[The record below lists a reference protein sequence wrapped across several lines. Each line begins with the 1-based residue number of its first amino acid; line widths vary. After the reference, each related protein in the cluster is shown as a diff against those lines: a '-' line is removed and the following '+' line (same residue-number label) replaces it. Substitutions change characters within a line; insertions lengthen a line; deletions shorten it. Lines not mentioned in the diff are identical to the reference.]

1 MRETGKLAGKRAL
14 VTGAG
19 TGIGLEIA
27 LECGRQGAD
36 LVLHYSHTPD
46 AAELAAQEIQSMGR
60 RAATIKVDFTDPDAS
75 ARLGGATL
83 DFLGGIDCLVNN
95 AGITFNSPF
104 LKVQPQQLDTLF
116 DVNFRTPYLLTQL
129 LCEPMVK
136 QGSGSICNL
145 ASIHGLQGAPEHS
158 AYAATKGAIIAC
170 TRALAVELGY
180 RGIRVNSI
188 APGWITVDA
197 YATAI
202 PGFNL
207 KQAAED
213 AQNKVPVARYGIPLD
228 VAKMAVFLCSEDAG
242 FITGQTMVV
251 DGGTTALM
259 SLISDFRTEST
270 ARFGKGY
277 LDGLA
282 MRTALCSDLHII
294 PFV

>member
-1 MRETGKLAGKRAL
+1 MGDTGKLAGKRAL

-27 LECGRQGAD
+27 LEFGRQGAD
-36 LVLHYSHTPD
+36 VVLHYSHASD
-46 AAELAAQEIQSMGR
+46 AAESAARKIQNMGR
-60 RAATIKVDFTDPDAS
+60 RAITIKADFTDADAS
-75 ARLGGATL
+75 TRLGDAAL

-104 LKVQPQQLDTLF
+104 LKIQPQQLDTLF
-116 DVNFRTPYLLTQL
+116 DVNFRTPYLLTQR

-170 TRALAVELGY
+170 TRALAVELGH
-180 RGIRVNSI
+180 RGIRVNAI

-228 VAKMAVFLCSEDAG
+228 VAKLAAFLCSEDAG

-251 DGGTTALM
+251 DGGTTSLM
-259 SLISDFRTEST
+259 SLISDFRAEST
-270 ARFGKGY
+270 ARFG
-277 LDGLA
+277 
-282 MRTALCSDLHII
+282 RTYM
-294 PFV
+294 PE

>member
-27 LECGRQGAD
+27 LEFGRQGAD
-36 LVLHYSHTPD
+36 VVLHYSHAPD
-46 AAELAAQEIQSMGR
+46 AAELAAREIQSMGG
-60 RAATIKVDFTDPDAS
+60 RAVTIKVDFTDPDAS
-75 ARLGGATL
+75 ARLGGAAL

-104 LKVQPQQLDTLF
+104 LKMQPQQLDALF

-180 RGIRVNSI
+180 RGIRVNAI

-277 LDGLA
+277 
-282 MRTALCSDLHII
+282 I
-294 PFV
+294 PER

>member
-1 MRETGKLAGKRAL
+1 MGETGKLAEKRAL

-27 LECGRQGAD
+27 LEFGRQGAD
-36 LVLHYSHTPD
+36 VVLHYSHAPE
-46 AAELAAQEIQSMGR
+46 AAELAAREIQSMGR
-60 RAATIKVDFTDPDAS
+60 RAVTIKADFTDPDAS
-75 ARLGGATL
+75 ARLAGATL
-83 DFLGGIDCLVNN
+83 GFLGGIDCLVNN

-116 DVNFRTPYLLTQL
+116 DVNFRTPFLLTQR
-129 LCEPMVK
+129 LCAPMVE

-180 RGIRVNSI
+180 RGIRVNAI
-188 APGWITVDA
+188 APGWVTVDA

-202 PGFNL
+202 PEFNL

-277 LDGLA
+277 VPG
-282 MRTALCSDLHII
+282 R
-294 PFV
+294 

>member
-27 LECGRQGAD
+27 LEFGRQGAD
-36 LVLHYSHTPD
+36 VVLHYSHAPD
-46 AAELAAQEIQSMGR
+46 AAELAAQEIQGMGR
-60 RAATIKVDFTDPDAS
+60 RAATIKADFTDPDAS

-180 RGIRVNSI
+180 RGIRVNAI

-207 KQAAED
+207 RQAAED

-277 LDGLA
+277 
-282 MRTALCSDLHII
+282 MPER
-294 PFV
+294 

>member
-1 MRETGKLAGKRAL
+1 MGETGKLAGKRAL

-27 LECGRQGAD
+27 LEFGRQGAD
-36 LVLHYSHTPD
+36 VVLHYSHASD
-46 AAELAAQEIQSMGR
+46 AAESAARDIQNMGR
-60 RAATIKVDFTDPDAS
+60 RAATIKSDFTDAAAS
-75 ARLGGATL
+75 TRLGDAAL

-104 LKVQPQQLDTLF
+104 LKIQPQELDTLF
-116 DVNFRTPYLLTQL
+116 DVNFRTPFLLTQR

-170 TRALAVELGY
+170 TRALAVELGH
-180 RGIRVNSI
+180 RGIRVNAI

-202 PGFNL
+202 PGFDL
-207 KQAAED
+207 QQAAED
-213 AQNKVPVARYGIPLD
+213 ARNKVPVARFGIPLD

-251 DGGTTALM
+251 DGGTTSLM
-259 SLISDFRTEST
+259 SLISDFRIEST

-277 LDGLA
+277 
-282 MRTALCSDLHII
+282 MPER
-294 PFV
+294 

>member
-1 MRETGKLAGKRAL
+1 MGETGKLAGRRAL

-19 TGIGLEIA
+19 TGIGLEVA
-27 LECGRQGAD
+27 LEFGRQGAD
-36 LVLHYSHTPD
+36 VVLHYSHAPESAES
-46 AAELAAQEIQSMGR
+46 AAREIQGMGR
-60 RAATIKVDFTDPDAS
+60 RATTIKADFTDADAS
-75 ARLGGATL
+75 IRLGDAAL

-104 LKVQPQQLDTLF
+104 LKIQPQELDTLF
-116 DVNFRTPYLLTQL
+116 EVNFRTPFLLTQR

-158 AYAATKGAIIAC
+158 AYAATKGATIAC

-180 RGIRVNSI
+180 RGIRVNAI
-188 APGWITVDA
+188 APGWIMVDA
-197 YATAI
+197 HATAI

-213 AQNKVPVARYGIPLD
+213 AQNKVPVAHYGIPLD

-259 SLISDFRTEST
+259 SLISNFRAEST

-277 LDGLA
+277 
-282 MRTALCSDLHII
+282 MPER
-294 PFV
+294 